1 MKMLDQEMR
10 STMIRMQ
17 LDNLCALLGAEVT
30 RSSTLDHTGKEEK
43 KVTLTYPP
51 ENDY

>member
-1 MKMLDQEMR
+1 MKMLDDEMR
-10 STMIRMQ
+10 STIVRMQ
-17 LDNLCALLGAEVT
+17 LDNLCAILGAKVT

-43 KVTLTYPP
+43 KLTLTYPP

>member
-1 MKMLDQEMR
+1 MKMIDQEMR
-10 STMIRMQ
+10 STIIRMQ

-30 RSSTLDHTGKEEK
+30 RTSTLDHTGKEEK
-43 KVTLTYPP
+43 KVILTYPP